1 MDADVHVDSNMY
13 NVLQFM
19 KTSVYN
25 MSHLYPELIRNNY
38 SESTKIPKRWGFSSI
53 HEADLVSVLKKEY
66 ESLQKFKNDPLIS
79 SVLTAVQIKLAD
91 LNTFLN
97 IIPLFSQIHK
107 EDALSEEAIK
117 PMMTWYSL
125 FSKRTLYLLFTYI
138 WYSVLLE
145 FTEASNEPNMIRL
158 DIIDRR
164 KQRSEKIEE
173 NKDVMN
179 TRDSFIELDDNTD
192 AADAHDAIH
201 EVQIDAGNQMELNS
215 HVAELLIAFLDIDTK
230 TKESVDFSY
239 VNLDAKLRRSRIEE
253 KKLITDYLKN
263 MDNEERRVEDT
274 KKALKLGRWNVGMQK
289 GLVNYDDATYERER
303 NEMIARM
310 SNEGAI
316 EDESNLIGLRDVE
329 DLEREGVEGEDG
341 DFGIDGLD
349 EDYNDGVYYPE
360 DADP

>member
-1 MDADVHVDSNMY
+1 MY

-25 MSHLYPELIRNNY
+25 MSRLYPELIRNNY
-38 SESTKIPKRWGFSSI
+38 SENTKIPKRWGLSSI
-53 HEADLVSVLKKEY
+53 HERDLASILKKEY

-107 EDALSEEAIK
+107 EDVLSEEAIK

-145 FTEASNEPNMIRL
+145 FTEASTDPTMIRL

-173 NKDVMN
+173 NKDVMDA
-179 TRDSFIELDDNTD
+179 RDSFLELDDNTD
-192 AADAHDAIH
+192 TADAHDAIH

-303 NEMIARM
+303 NEMIARL
-310 SNEGAI
+310 SNEGTI

>member
-1 MDADVHVDSNMY
+1 
-13 NVLQFM
+13 
-19 KTSVYN
+19 
-25 MSHLYPELIRNNY
+25 
-38 SESTKIPKRWGFSSI
+38 
-53 HEADLVSVLKKEY
+53 
-66 ESLQKFKNDPLIS
+66 
-79 SVLTAVQIKLAD
+79 
-91 LNTFLN
+91 
-97 IIPLFSQIHK
+97 
-107 EDALSEEAIK
+107 
-117 PMMTWYSL
+117 
-125 FSKRTLYLLFTYI
+125 
-138 WYSVLLE
+138 
-145 FTEASNEPNMIRL
+145 
-158 DIIDRR
+158 
-164 KQRSEKIEE
+164 
-173 NKDVMN
+173 
-179 TRDSFIELDDNTD
+179 
-192 AADAHDAIH
+192 
-201 EVQIDAGNQMELNS
+201 MELNS